1 MNGNDAII
9 RNLQERID
17 KLEHIFDVV
26 NNLTVEI
33 KQLALETKYIRIEQS
48 KLSERVD
55 VIEHKPEKRYDTIIN
70 TVLSTLT
77 GGLVGALMAMLLK

>member
-1 MNGNDAII
+1 MSGNDAII
-9 RNLQERID
+9 KNLQERID